1 MASFVQDNVPSEDN
15 AVIIELVDDKI
26 RKNTASCCPKP
37 ADADINAKQQTNP
50 RIIRFMPAAFPKII
64 ATSSDLTHSIK
75 PCGLCGHMPCKSGDK
90 GLKTGHR

>member
-1 MASFVQDNVPSEDN
+1 
-15 AVIIELVDDKI
+15 
-26 RKNTASCCPKP
+26 
-37 ADADINAKQQTNP
+37 
-50 RIIRFMPAAFPKII
+50 MPAAFPKII